1 MSKPFNDRGYH
12 TIYPAFWVAQ
22 MSKTSKAFELL
33 LRVRALYPRIKRV
46 LGEQWIENND
56 PRSHIEMEEFVSR
69 WEDKDQ
75 TILRESCKL
84 LNIGDA
90 YKHMRSMLFDFDPM
104 WNKLSD
110 GEATIF
116 NPRFLTREKENDQIM
131 VECLKRDLKAFW
143 AMARIEMDDTEYNEL
158 WWMIQNFYRR
168 TRKVLGEHWLKHMEG
183 MGRVYRLGEMDAFI
197 SGDESNDEF
206 LPDDACNEIK
216 SMLFEFDPMWDC
228 PINPRTEEERM
239 YAKIEVESLKINMKA
254 IWVKGDFDAPVAP
267 DSRKRL
273 RSF

>member
-1 MSKPFNDRGYH
+1 
-12 TIYPAFWVAQ
+12 

-33 LRVRALYPRIKRV
+33 LRVRALYPRIRRV
-46 LGEQWIENND
+46 LGEQWIKSND

-75 TILRESCKL
+75 TILRKSCKL
-84 LNIGDA
+84 LNIEDA
-90 YKHMRSMLFDFDPM
+90 YKLMRSMLFDFDPM

-116 NPRFLTREKENDQIM
+116 NPRFLPREKENDRIM
-131 VECLKRDLKAFW
+131 VECLKRDLDAFW
-143 AMARIEMDDTEYNEL
+143 VMASIEMDDEEYEKRM
-158 WWMIQNFYRR
+158 WMIYDFYPRIK
-168 TRKVLGEHWLKHMEG
+168 KVLGEHWLKHMECR
-183 MGRVYRLGEMDAFI
+183 GRWYRLSEIDAFI
-197 SGDESNDEF
+197 SDPTYEIP
-206 LPDDACNEIK
+206 LYDACNEIK

-254 IWVKGDFDAPVAP
+254 IWVEGDFDAPVTP
-267 DSRKRL
+267 DSRKRR